1 LNLWPNGIRCGRTS
15 VKDGL
20 AGDFIEVTTLLAVES
35 QDIAKSVQ
43 DRRRGGNAA
52 LFESGVIV
60 VADGRQLSDLL
71 TAQTGDAP
79 TAPQRG

>member
-1 LNLWPNGIRCGRTS
+1 MWPKGIRCGRTA

-20 AGDFIEVTTLLAVES
+20 AGEFVKVTTLLAVES

-43 DRRRGGNAA
+43 DRRRGRNAA

-60 VADGRQLSDLL
+60 VADGRQLSNLL
-71 TAQTGDAP
+71 TAQTGNAP
-79 TAPQRG
+79 TAPRRR